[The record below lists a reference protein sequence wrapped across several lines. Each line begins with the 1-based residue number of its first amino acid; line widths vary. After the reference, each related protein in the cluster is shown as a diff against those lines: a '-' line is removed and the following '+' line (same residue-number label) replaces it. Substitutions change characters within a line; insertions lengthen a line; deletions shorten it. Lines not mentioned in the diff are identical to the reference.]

1 MLMLASAALLFAGCE
16 KENGIGTGSNSQVS
30 DPNGTVVANIR
41 NGYQTELY
49 IFPAIPIQID
59 DINNFTTPTGW
70 LPGLAIVSVGQV
82 SGLGSIKTI
91 PQSGWSSSVAVVP
104 SCGYVV
110 ATPWQEDGS
119 INYDELCYARMY
131 VEDYILSTSGGI
143 IGAKVKYQS
152 PFIP

>member
-1 MLMLASAALLFAGCE
+1 MLMFASAALLFASCG
-16 KENGIGTGSNSQVS
+16 KENGPETSIS
-30 DPNGTVVANIR
+30 DPDGTIVANIR
-41 NGYQTELY
+41 NEYQTHLY
-49 IFPAIPIQID
+49 IFPVIPIQID
-59 DINNFTTPTGW
+59 DINNFTTPNGW
-70 LPGLAIVSVGQV
+70 LPGLEIISVGQV
-82 SGLGSIKTI
+82 SGLGGIKTI

-119 INYDELCYARMY
+119 INNDELCYARLY
-131 VEDYILSTSGGI
+131 VEDYIVSTSGGI